1 MSINRFGT
9 NQQAGAKIIEFLCLL
24 RCRVG
29 RRCHSFSDWVFH
41 AIFFPVALIAASVQ
55 ATSAASIEEAAVIR
69 CTLDARRDISH
80 IGMDRSLMADKTA
93 HSRYFD
99 WMMQETPSQP
109 RSPIV
114 LFWLPKTQDSAP
126 VLRVQ
131 HNGQD
136 RTLAKILSRTKSNL
150 TATVELSDRS
160 ISRAW
165 LVTVNFRREI
175 TMVTEIQSNT
185 GGMRGALFGFN
196 CLFDT
201 STKIEPGLLG
211 NRFEHLDK

>member
-1 MSINRFGT
+1 MNPGSRH
-9 NQQAGAKIIEFLCLL
+9 GAQRRPLLLVLSALVWIACLQPT
-24 RCRVG
+24 G
-29 RRCHSFSDWVFH
+29 
-41 AIFFPVALIAASVQ
+41 
-55 ATSAASIEEAAVIR
+55 AASIDEAAIIR

-93 HSRYFD
+93 HSRYLD
-99 WMMQETPSQP
+99 WMMQETPAQP

-114 LFWLPKTQDSAP
+114 LYWLPKTEDSAP

-136 RTLAKILSRTKSNL
+136 RTLAKLISRSDSNL
-150 TATVELSDRS
+150 SATVELSDRS
-160 ISRAW
+160 VSRAW

-201 STKIEPGLLG
+201 STEFQPGLLG
-211 NRFEHLDK
+211 DRFKHLN